1 MMQLAYFCF
10 TREPRDLS
18 HLPLAET
25 IKALIKH
32 FEDAT
37 RARGYSTVLYEDPD
51 ATSVADAKLI
61 KALNDKLAKDPN
73 YPIPEGYSKQLEKTP
88 IYDYVIPAQFKAK
101 IKESKVIALEILD
114 SLLSEKLGI
123 HFLEPMVK
131 FEERYKVKQQIKMAS
146 AHL

>member
-18 HLPLAET
+18 HLPLGET

-131 FEERYKVKQQIKMAS
+131 FEERYKVKQQIKMAT